1 MTIRQ
6 HFITLF
12 NLLWIGGCALAL
24 VFQTRLMVGLP
35 TTPGWLD
42 GLIFGSTVFGY
53 YCTHPLP
60 VYRTMAWLLAAGAM
74 GCFLWLDRTT
84 QWLAIGP
91 ALLWAAYYGLQRP
104 GRSGLRTLPAAKPVV
119 IALAWAWVTVWLPA
133 RQLLWPLFAAR
144 ATFIFALALAYDLT
158 DLAYDRRHQ
167 LTTLVNKIGEPR
179 AYRIIYMA
187 LALATLWVG
196 FGFLLKIVSLPVSVA
211 IWATYLVTP
220 FALHLILHS
229 TAKVAWQ
236 KVAID
241 ALMVLQAVLV
251 WLTLR

>member
-6 HFITLF
+6 HFTTLF

-24 VFQTRLMVGLP
+24 VIQTRLMVGLP

-42 GLIFGSTVFGY
+42 GLVFGSTVFGY

-60 VYRTMAWLLAAGAM
+60 GYRGLAWMLAAGAM
-74 GCFLWLDRTT
+74 GCFLMLDKTT
-84 QWLAIGP
+84 QWLAVGP
-91 ALLWAAYYGLQRP
+91 ALLWGAYYGLQRP

-144 ATFIFALALAYDLT
+144 ATFVFALALAYDLT

-167 LTTLVNKIGEPR
+167 LTTLVSKIGESR
-179 AYRIIYMA
+179 AHQRIYMA
-187 LALATLWVG
+187 LGLATMWVG
-196 FGFLLKIVSLPVSVA
+196 FGFLLKIISLPVTIA
-211 IWATYLVTP
+211 IWATYLITP
-220 FALHLILHS
+220 FALLWVLNS
-229 TAKVAWQ
+229 QAQVAWQ

-241 ALMVLQAVLV
+241 GLMVLQALLV
-251 WLTLR
+251 WLALR